1 MTVEELAREVGLFVA
16 TWAPGEGLP
25 MYHEGHDFD
34 DHRRYRFFTSPTE
47 YFAGEGLFTALER
60 REALVFL
67 RGWQA
72 HRDVTA

>member
-1 MTVEELAREVGLFVA
+1 MTVEELAREVGLYVA

-25 MYHEGHDFD
+25 TYHDRQDFD

-72 HRDVTA
+72 HRDVAV